1 MAHIDGLYP
10 SSSRESGDRVEVITY
25 PTELETMTPNFN
37 ACPRIQQMLDD
48 KYQTEE
54 YQEFLSKNQD
64 FLDRITR
71 ITQMT
76 FWGTKYYVFSDALV
90 PRICHDMKLPCN
102 ADGECVTNDDMEK
115 IYVDGNWENKFR
127 YGYVDIARL
136 MIGHFA
142 NEIRDSMLQGNLM
155 GYPRYVLFSGHD
167 DTLTPLLAGLGISVD
182 IWPPY
187 ASNLVFELWRTRDSS
202 PSEMKLFVRV
212 VYNGDVQTIP
222 GCTRED
228 GTLCSWNEFSGIIET
243 NLTIKDYEKECFN

>member
-76 FWGTKYYVFSDALV
+76 FWGTKYYVFSDALL